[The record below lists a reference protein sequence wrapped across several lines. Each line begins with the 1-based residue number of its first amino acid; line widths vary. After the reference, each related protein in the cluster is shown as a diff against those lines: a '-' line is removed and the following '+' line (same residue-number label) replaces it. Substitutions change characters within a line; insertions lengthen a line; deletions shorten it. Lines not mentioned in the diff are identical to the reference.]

1 MIRLKVKEIARQKHI
16 SQQRLAL
23 ISEVGLSTI
32 QSIYQR
38 PTETNITLFTL
49 DKIAIAL
56 GVDPSELI
64 EGVYEDER

>member
-1 MIRLKVKEIARQKHI
+1 MIRLKVKEIAKQKHI

-32 QSIYQR
+32 HAIYQR

-49 DKIAIAL
+49 DKIAAAL

-64 EGVYEDER
+64 EGVYEKSE